1 MSIKINNRNKN
12 GELSSLISVSKND
25 IETIKLLKSDDNN
38 NIKMTKLLMDYAT
51 KNNIIIDMKSLV
63 CL

>member
-1 MSIKINNRNKN
+1 MPIKINNRNKN

-38 NIKMTKLLMDYAT
+38 NIKMTKLFMDYAT
-51 KNNIIIDMKSLV
+51 KNNIIIDFN
-63 CL
+63 

>member
-51 KNNIIIDMKSLV
+51 KNNIIIDFN
-63 CL
+63 

>member
-1 MSIKINNRNKN
+1 MPIKINNRNRK

-51 KNNIIIDMKSLV
+51 KNNIIIDFN
-63 CL
+63 

>member
-1 MSIKINNRNKN
+1 MPIKINNRNKN

-51 KNNIIIDMKSLV
+51 KNNIIIDFN
-63 CL
+63 